1 MSPGTSDAAGP
12 GQKMQT
18 PKLTAAIAT
27 ALALRFTM
35 ASGQARI
42 TSSGAPPDPS
52 IPSAGSVC
60 RMMMM
65 MPTPDM
71 NPEITEYGV

>member
-1 MSPGTSDAAGP
+1 MH
-12 GQKMQT
+12 T
-18 PKLTAAIAT
+18 PKLTAATAT

-35 ASGQARI
+35 ASGQPRM
-42 TSSGAPPDPS
+42 TSSGPPLVPS
-52 IPSAGSVC
+52 TPNAGSVC

-71 NPEITEYGV
+71 KPDITEYGV